1 MKQTRR
7 NLFKLLSASFLL
19 SGLSINSTFA
29 NQQML
34 KRIIPSSRKF
44 LPVIGLGTSRV
55 FDIKPTKEL
64 LVIRKNIMDIL
75 LNNGG
80 TLIDT
85 SPMYG
90 KSEEVIGRLIENYDR
105 KEELFLATKVWT
117 KGQLEGENQIKES
130 FKKMHT
136 SKIQL
141 IQIHNLLDWETHIT
155 TLRKMKESGKID
167 YIGITHYKANAFPA
181 MEKIISNEPIDFA
194 QFNYSLGEREAE
206 NRLLPLCADQGV
218 ATIINRPFMRGKL
231 FKSIRGK
238 ALPSWCNDYDIGSW
252 GQFFLKYII
261 SNPAVT
267 NIIPATSKSKNM
279 LDNSI
284 AGMGRVTDLKIQKR
298 MLEML

>member
-1 MKQTRR
+1 LKQTKR
-7 NLFKLLSASFLL
+7 NFFKLLSVSFLL
-19 SGLSINSTFA
+19 SGLKINSAFA
-29 NQQML
+29 NNQML
-34 KRIIPSSRKF
+34 KRIIPSTKKS

-64 LVIRKNIMDIL
+64 LAIRQNIVDIL

-90 KSEEVIGRLIENYDR
+90 KSEEIIGQLIENYDR

-117 KGQLEGENQIKES
+117 KGKLEGENQIKES
-130 FKKMHT
+130 FRKMHT

-141 IQIHNLLDWETHIT
+141 IQIHNLVDWETQIT
-155 TLRKMKESGKID
+155 TLRKMKELGKIE

-181 MEKIISNEPIDFA
+181 MEKIINNEPIDFA

-231 FKSIRGK
+231 FKSVRGK
-238 ALPSWCNDYDIGSW
+238 PLPSWCNDYDIGSW
-252 GQFFLKYII
+252 GQFFLKYIL

-267 NIIPATSKSKNM
+267 NIIPATSQPRNM
-279 LDNSI
+279 LDNSL
-284 AGMGRVTDLKIQKR
+284 AGIGRIPNSKIKR
-298 MLEML
+298 KMLEIL